1 MKKDKKQKNKKAE
14 VEEKAID
21 KRKFRIFHKIGN
33 ILNKKWLVNGYK
45 TILMILII
53 IAIYMGMNILLDKIT
68 LPEIDCTKEK
78 IYSISDETKDKI
90 GEIQKE
96 IKITLINYQ
105 DMTSVT
111 NFIEKYTE
119 INKNIKIEKVD
130 NLSARSELMT
140 KYSLNSTDSLI
151 IIESDKNEKTLDTYD
166 LSTYDYTNGQTVDK
180 TEEVI
185 TNSILEVSTD
195 DKTKIYFSTTH
206 LAYDLQAYNTIM
218 KSMEEEANKVEKI
231 DILANGKVPE
241 DCDILVLS
249 TLKEDLTELEKDKII
264 DYIKNGGEILL
275 MCGPNISNIQ
285 LINFQKVLDEY
296 GITIVDGVLF
306 EGSNSNMMAGYPD
319 MIVEETK
326 STELTKRLKTTN
338 VCLIDAG
345 KLEFNEEKLEELGVT
360 YETLLATSEQS
371 FLRTNLNQKSI
382 SKTPEDKEAGEST
395 VAAIVTKKIDENKKS
410 KLIIFTNE
418 LFAMDTPIQIQQYTQ
433 YVVNLYNNK
442 DLILNSVSYLAEK
455 DNTITIRKSTN
466 EVQYAVTQKQH
477 NIIIVIIFA
486 VPVIIIIIGIIV
498 WIKRRRQK

>member
-1 MKKDKKQKNKKAE
+1 MKKEKKQENKKTE
-14 VEEKAID
+14 IETKSLE
-21 KRKFRIFHKIGN
+21 KRKLKIFHRIGE
-33 ILNKKWLVNGYK
+33 ILSKKWLVNGYK
-45 TILMILII
+45 TILMIVII
-53 IAIYMGMNILLDKIT
+53 IAIYMGVNIILDKVT

-90 GEIQKE
+90 GKLEKE
-96 IKITLINYQ
+96 VKITLINYQ
-105 DMTSVT
+105 ERDSVT
-111 NFIEKYTE
+111 NIVEKYTG
-119 INKNIKIEKVD
+119 INSNIKIERVD
-130 NLSARSELMT
+130 DLSARSELMT

-151 IIESDKNEKTLDTYD
+151 IVESGQNEKTLDTYD
-166 LSTYDYTNGQTVDK
+166 LSTYDYTNGGTVDK
-180 TEEVI
+180 TEEAI
-185 TNSILEVSTD
+185 TNAILNVSID
-195 DKTKIYFSTTH
+195 NKTKIYFSTTH
-206 LAYDLQAYNTIM
+206 LAYDLQNYNTIM
-218 KSMEEEANKVEKI
+218 NSMEEEANEVEKV

-296 GITIVDGVLF
+296 GITITEGVLF
-306 EGSNSNMMAGYPD
+306 EGSNNNMMAGYPD

-326 STELTKRLKTTN
+326 STELTKRLKPTN
-338 VCLIDAG
+338 ICLIDAG
-345 KLEFNEEKLEELGVT
+345 RLEFNEEKLEELGVT
-360 YETLLATSEQS
+360 YETLLATSEQA
-371 FLRTNLNQKSI
+371 FLRTNLSQKSV
-382 SKTPEDKEAGEST
+382 SKTSEDKEAGEST
-395 VAAIVTKKIDENKKS
+395 VAAIVTKKIDEDKKS
-410 KLIIFTNE
+410 KLVIFTNE

-466 EVQYAVTQKQH
+466 EVQYTVTQKQH
-477 NIIIVIIFA
+477 NIILAIIFA
-486 VPVIIIIIGIIV
+486 VPVLIIVIGIIV